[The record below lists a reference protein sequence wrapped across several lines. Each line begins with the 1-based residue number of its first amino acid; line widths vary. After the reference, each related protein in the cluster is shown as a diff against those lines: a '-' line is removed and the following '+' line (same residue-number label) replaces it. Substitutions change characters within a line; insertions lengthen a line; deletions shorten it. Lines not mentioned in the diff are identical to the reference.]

1 LALRNFL
8 YVSATLIKPID
19 PPLIKKVHRPL
30 IKRIDP
36 TALPIMAMS
45 GISLIGT
52 ACTPLLLGNPL
63 VLMLLSPRIL
73 FMGLAAS
80 QMSLIPFVLLASL
93 RLSIT
98 DPFHFLIGRRHGPK
112 HMVKLGRIGRWMAK
126 PGTHHKTVAIGL
138 LMLRPIG
145 RHLMWAGAQGV
156 RVRWVVAIDIVS
168 TVVYCVIVH
177 KTASA
182 I

>member
-1 LALRNFL
+1 
-8 YVSATLIKPID
+8 
-19 PPLIKKVHRPL
+19 
-30 IKRIDP
+30 
-36 TALPIMAMS
+36 
-45 GISLIGT
+45 
-52 ACTPLLLGNPL
+52 
-63 VLMLLSPRIL
+63 
-73 FMGLAAS
+73 
-80 QMSLIPFVLLASL
+80 
-93 RLSIT
+93 
-98 DPFHFLIGRRHGPK
+98 
-112 HMVKLGRIGRWMAK
+112 
-126 PGTHHKTVAIGL
+126 VAIGL

>member
-1 LALRNFL
+1 
-8 YVSATLIKPID
+8 
-19 PPLIKKVHRPL
+19 
-30 IKRIDP
+30 
-36 TALPIMAMS
+36 
-45 GISLIGT
+45 
-52 ACTPLLLGNPL
+52 
-63 VLMLLSPRIL
+63 
-73 FMGLAAS
+73 
-80 QMSLIPFVLLASL
+80 
-93 RLSIT
+93 
-98 DPFHFLIGRRHGPK
+98 
-112 HMVKLGRIGRWMAK
+112 MVKLGRIGRWMAK
-126 PGTHHKTVAIGL
+126 PGRHHKTVAIGL